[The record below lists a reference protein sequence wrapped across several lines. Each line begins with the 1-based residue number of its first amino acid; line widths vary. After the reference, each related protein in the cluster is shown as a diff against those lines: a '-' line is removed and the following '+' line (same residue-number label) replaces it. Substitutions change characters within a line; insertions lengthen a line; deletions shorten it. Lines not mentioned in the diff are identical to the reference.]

1 MDKPDTACLQIRKA
15 AERINDIALRIAIKR
30 VHREIT
36 THRIVGNILGKPNDR
51 MAPVGF
57 NISAERRDLKRG
69 AIHHQC
75 YCPMIDTCRNRLD
88 ACAFRQSDCLIRRRI
103 GRDIDVVNRY
113 AQQAVAHTA
122 AHRKGL
128 MTGRIEHRKNALGGG
143 VCQPI
148 GGDGVH
154 GLIRSAS
161 ERKIRAVAPQM

>member
-1 MDKPDTACLQIRKA
+1 MDKPDTACFQIRKA

-36 THRIVGNILGKPNDR
+36 THRIIGNILGKPNDR
-51 MAPVGF
+51 MASVGF
-57 NISAERRDLKRG
+57 NVSTERRDLERG

-75 YCPMIDTCRNRLD
+75 HRAMINASRNRLD
-88 ACAFRQSDCLIRRRI
+88 ARAFRQSDRLIRRCVSRN
-103 GRDIDVVNRY
+103 IDVIHRHN
-113 AQQAVAHTA
+113 QQAIAHTA